1 MSNLIFYYESKT
13 LKTLITESSPATAS
27 PILSIDNL
35 QQFELGSID
44 LKSVWTLWRRS
55 NLPNYLSIVY
65 IAVKGPIQTA
75 NMF

>member
-1 MSNLIFYYESKT
+1 
-13 LKTLITESSPATAS
+13 
-27 PILSIDNL
+27 
-35 QQFELGSID
+35 
-44 LKSVWTLWRRS
+44 LWRRS